1 MQDRRKLEENMSADK
16 RPEHH
21 KRDLLLSDRISQGTV
36 KDIIKDIFE
45 INFDD
50 DEKEEIYKDW
60 ERKPIQLFINSYGGS
75 VYDGLALIDVIKR
88 SKTPVHT
95 VCIGSCMSMA
105 LWVWLSGA
113 KRFVGESATLMFHD
127 VSLFAYDKTEGI
139 KQELN
144 EMIRLQEMLVSEIVE
159 KSMIKEE
166 TLRDY
171 ISRKAEWYIP
181 ATEAITLKLADKY
194 YK

>member
-1 MQDRRKLEENMSADK
+1 
-16 RPEHH
+16 
-21 KRDLLLSDRISQGTV
+21 
-36 KDIIKDIFE
+36 
-45 INFDD
+45 
-50 DEKEEIYKDW
+50 
-60 ERKPIQLFINSYGGS
+60 
-75 VYDGLALIDVIKR
+75 
-88 SKTPVHT
+88 
-95 VCIGSCMSMA
+95 MA

-171 ISRKAEWYIP
+171 ISRKGEWYIP
-181 ATEAITLKLADKY
+181 ATEAITLRRADKY